1 MSNPSVGD
9 STNLLLKKLVESTQN
24 IIGGGAVSSV
34 NGQVGIVDLTA
45 SDVGYAPAVSANWT
59 GADPTTIQGA
69 LDRIAAAIG
78 PIA

>member
-24 IIGGGAVSSV
+24 IIGGGAVITRYGSW
-34 NGQVGIVDLTA
+34 
-45 SDVGYAPAVSANWT
+45 YAPAVSADWT
-59 GADPTTIQGA
+59 GADPTTIEGA
-69 LDRIAAAIG
+69 LDRIAAALG